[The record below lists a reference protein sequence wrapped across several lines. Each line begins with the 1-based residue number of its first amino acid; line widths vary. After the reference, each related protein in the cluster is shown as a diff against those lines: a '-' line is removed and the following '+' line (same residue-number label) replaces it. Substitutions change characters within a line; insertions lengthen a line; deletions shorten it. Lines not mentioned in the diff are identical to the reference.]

1 MNILYCAYGKAG
13 SLIFDKLILNI
24 NNNDSI
30 FCVTYD
36 TSENINLLEKLR
48 YNKTRYSLLPIT
60 EKGLVDEINDFSPD
74 IIISLYYRH
83 LISESI
89 LNLADMG
96 GINLHPSLLPKYRGT
111 FSCPWAIINGEKVTG
126 ITYHYMNEKF
136 DDGNIIFQ
144 KSVNISNNDTA
155 YTLYNKLINI
165 AVSNFDKVYDL
176 VLTKRYKGSPQ
187 NGQSTYFP
195 RQVPYGGFIDENW
208 SLDKIERFI
217 RAMNWPNRP
226 YAKLAY
232 NDKEIEIKNME
243 QYLSI
248 IKQ

>member
-1 MNILYCAYGKAG
+1 MNILYCAYGEAG
-13 SLIFDKLILNI
+13 HLVFDKLLLNI
-24 NNNDSI
+24 DNSDSI
-30 FCVTYD
+30 FCITYD
-36 TSENINLLEKLR
+36 TSENIKLLEQLR
-48 YNKTRYSLLPIT
+48 YHKTRYSILPIT
-60 EKGLVDEINDFSPD
+60 EKSLVDEINDFSPD
-74 IIISLYYRH
+74 IIISIYYRH

-96 GINLHPSLLPKYRGT
+96 GINLHPSLLPEYRGT

-144 KSVNISNNDTA
+144 KSVNILKNDTA

-165 AVSNFDKVYDL
+165 AADNFDKVYDL
-176 VLTKRYKGSPQ
+176 VLNKRYEGSPQ
-187 NGQSTYFP
+187 KGQSTYFP